1 VIMLQAGRMKAGRAV
16 KLLKEKGYG
25 NCQKIA
31 TNVAC
36 THNEFVPSVVH

>member
-1 VIMLQAGRMKAGRAV
+1 MVEAARVKAGRAL

-36 THNEFVPSVVH
+36 THSDFVPSVVH